1 MFKLWLAI
9 IVMLS
14 VVVHLSG
21 DVSRPFYP
29 TILAAMVL
37 GALARE
43 VIAKLDHVVVHWAA
57 GVSNHSGQSKL
68 ADNTDAT

>member
-9 IVMLS
+9 IIMLS
-14 VVVHLSG
+14 IVVHLSG

-29 TILAAMVL
+29 TILFAMVL

-43 VIAKLDHVVVHWAA
+43 VIAKLDHIVVHWAA
-57 GVSNHSGQSKL
+57 GTINKADENTISSKR
-68 ADNTDAT
+68 

>member
-9 IVMLS
+9 IIMLS

-29 TILAAMVL
+29 TILCAMVL

-43 VIAKLDHVVVHWAA
+43 VIAKLDHVIGHQ
-57 GVSNHSGQSKL
+57 GQ
-68 ADNTDAT
+68 TP

>member
-1 MFKLWLAI
+1 MFKLWFAI
-9 IVMLS
+9 IIMLS

-43 VIAKLDHVVVHWAA
+43 VIAKLDHVVVDLA
-57 GVSNHSGQSKL
+57 SGIKHIEKATK
-68 ADNTDAT
+68 ADH

>member
-1 MFKLWLAI
+1 MFKLWFAI
-9 IVMLS
+9 IIMLS

-43 VIAKLDHVVVHWAA
+43 VIAKLDHAVVDWA
-57 GVSNHSGQSKL
+57 SGIKQIEKATK
-68 ADNTDAT
+68 ADH